1 MRKYILIPEYA
12 PLYSMR
18 KCFGPTQG
26 PLTRPT
32 PTPVDIIGELL
43 HQSGKEQLTIFEVIP
58 EGKGFSDPVQ
68 LTLTNYNLPY
78 DEIVGKIP
86 TPADAVAESIEQT
99 EPVVVEPT
107 IVESTVPTEHDET
120 DASAEEVAVEASV
133 EAQVPEAPEETPDN
147 EVSEAPVVE
156 TATEIVPEESVPT
169 EETDPADMTA
179 SVKLEEAAEIPQAN
193 QPVTPEGIDWS
204 KLTRAERRRLRKEMT
219 AQNPS
224 AAADSAAVESQE

>member
-43 HQSGKEQLTIFEVIP
+43 HQSGKEKLTIFEVIP

-78 DEIVGKIP
+78 EEIVGKTP
-86 TPADAVAESIEQT
+86 TPADAVVESIEQAA
-99 EPVVVEPT
+99 PIVVEPT
-107 IVESTVPTEHDET
+107 IVESTVPAEPDET
-120 DASAEEVAVEASV
+120 DASAEEVAVEAAA
-133 EAQVPEAPEETPDN
+133 EAQVPEAPKETPDN

-156 TATEIVPEESVPT
+156 TATKIVPEESVPA

-179 SVKLEEAAEIPQAN
+179 SVKLEEATEIPQADL
-193 QPVTPEGIDWS
+193 PATPEGIDWS
-204 KLTRAERRRLRKEMT
+204 KLTKAERRRLRKEMA
-219 AQNPS
+219 AQNQSDASES
-224 AAADSAAVESQE
+224 AEAESQE